1 MLVAVMAA
9 FLGMKRVQIK
19 VVGAVAIFALLF
31 AQIGLAA
38 YACPNLS
45 RGPGAGTGTAA
56 ERLGV
61 PCADMDS
68 QQPAV
73 CHEHCKDQAG
83 ADQVQLPGVPSS
95 MTMASSL
102 VLPLFD
108 AHRAAV
114 PSNCAG
120 PDPARVTGPP
130 PSILFCVFRT

>member
-1 MLVAVMAA
+1 MTAC
-9 FLGMKRVQIK
+9 LGMKRVQIK
-19 VVGAVAIFALLF
+19 LVGALAVFALLF

-45 RGPGAGTGTAA
+45 RGPGAGNETAA
-56 ERLGV
+56 EL

-83 ADQVQLPGVPSS
+83 LDQVQPAGVPSS
-95 MTMASSL
+95 MAMASSL

-108 AHRAAV
+108 AHRATIPA
-114 PSNCAG
+114 SCAG
-120 PDPARVTGPP
+120 PDPARVTAPP

>member
-1 MLVAVMAA
+1 MLVASMGG
-9 FLGMKRVQIK
+9 FLGMKRFRTRLIVAF
-19 VVGAVAIFALLF
+19 AVFALLF

-45 RGPGAGTGTAA
+45 RALGAGTETAA
-56 ERLGV
+56 EQLGV

-83 ADQVQLPGVPSS
+83 VDQVQLPGVPS
-95 MTMASSL
+95 MAMASSL

-114 PSNCAG
+114 PASCAG